1 MPRKKLRFDM
11 KKEVR
16 KLARERVG
24 TVPSSKTIVPKS
36 ERSKPKHKKPIT
48 AEGEASA

>member
-1 MPRKKLRFDM
+1 MTCKKQTFDM

-24 TVPSSKTIVPKS
+24 AVPSSRAILPKS
-36 ERSKPKHKKPIT
+36 RRSKPKHKKPIT
-48 AEGEASA
+48 AEEDTLG